1 MASSTASAM
10 VSPRRFMVPFL
21 WLSVVL
27 LAGQLDG
34 VGAQVRPAEIAY
46 GGDESMGEEAA
57 EAEVAAAAGIL
68 SCDPV
73 LLLGLLVGGTRE
85 VVAGDDEG
93 REAFQRVGEV
103 VAVAAGC
110 GEDREIDRGLRGP
123 RVVQR
128 RQAVGAS
135 CGARGPLI
143 GLVVDRHGAVA

>member
-27 LAGQLDG
+27 LAGELDG
-34 VGAQVRPAEIAY
+34 VGAQVRPAEVAY

-57 EAEVAAAAGIL
+57 EAEVAATAGIVPG
-68 SCDPV
+68 DPV
-73 LLLGLLVGGTRE
+73 LLLGLLVGGTGE

-93 REAFQRVGEV
+93 REALQGVGEV
-103 VAVAAGC
+103 VAGAAGR
-110 GEDREIDRGLRGP
+110 GVDGEIDRALRRP

-128 RQAVGAS
+128 REAVGAS
-135 CGARGPLI
+135 
-143 GLVVDRHGAVA
+143 